1 MSLLEQRQRRM
12 PVRQDS
18 PVTVAQIDEFDDV
31 LDVRSPAEFAIDH
44 VPGAGSFPVLDND
57 ERARVGT
64 MYVQVSPFE
73 ARKLGAALV
82 ARNIARHIEAAFA
95 AHPVTWRP
103 LVYCWRGGKR
113 SGAMTH
119 VLRDIGWRAGQL
131 EGGYQS
137 YRRAVVADL
146 ATLPQQFT
154 LRVICGPTG
163 SGKSGLL
170 AALREQ
176 GAQVLDLEG
185 LARHRGS
192 VLGALPGDP
201 QPTQKMFDSLLWNT
215 LRRLDSSRP
224 VYVESESRKIG
235 LVQLPTAL
243 LEHMRAAGCVRVEPP
258 LEERVRFLVQEYQHC
273 IANPDWLRARLGL
286 LVELQ
291 PKIVMA
297 HWMECIDRGAWDE
310 LVTDLL
316 VRHYDPLY
324 RRSMSRNFKAM
335 EAAPVL
341 RPPKLDIPGLAV
353 SAGELLGSTQD
364 RQDALAI

>member
-1 MSLLEQRQRRM
+1 M
-12 PVRQDS
+12 RQDS
-18 PVTVAQIDEFDDV
+18 PVTVAQIEDFDDV

-44 VPGAGSFPVLDND
+44 VPGAGSFPVLDNE

-95 AHPVTWRP
+95 SHPATWRP

-113 SGAMTH
+113 SGAMAH

-131 EGGYQS
+131 EGGYMS

-146 ATLPQQFT
+146 AALPLRFT
-154 LRVICGPTG
+154 LRVVCGPTG
-163 SGKSGLL
+163 SGKSSLL
-170 AALREQ
+170 AALHAQ

-201 QPTQKMFDSLLWNT
+201 QPSQKMFDSLLWNA
-215 LRRLDSSRP
+215 LRHLDPARP

-243 LEHMRAAGCVRVEPP
+243 LEHMRAAECVRIEPAI
-258 LEERVRFLVQEYQHC
+258 EERVRFLVQEYHHC
-273 IANPDWLRARLGL
+273 IANPDWLRARLGQ

-291 PKIVMA
+291 PKTVMA

-316 VRHYDPLY
+316 VQHYDPLY

-341 RPPKLDIPGLAV
+341 RPAALDAPGLSVA
-353 SAGELLGSTQD
+353 AAQLLGSAQV
-364 RQDALAI
+364 RQDALAT

>member
-1 MSLLEQRQRRM
+1 MR
-12 PVRQDS
+12 PDS
-18 PVTVAQIDEFDDV
+18 IVTVAQIDDFDDV
-31 LDVRSPAEFAIDH
+31 LDVRSPAEFALDH
-44 VPGAGSFPVLDND
+44 VPGAASFPVLDNE

-64 MYVQVSPFE
+64 MYVQESPFK

-82 ARNIARHIEAAFA
+82 ARNIARHIETAFA
-95 AHPVTWRP
+95 AHPATWRP

-113 SGAMTH
+113 SGAMAH

-137 YRRAVVADL
+137 YRRAVLADL
-146 ATLPQQFT
+146 AALPQRFA

-163 SGKSGLL
+163 SGKSSLL
-170 AALREQ
+170 AALGEQ

-201 QPTQKMFDSLLWNT
+201 QPSQKMFDSLLWNA
-215 LRRLDSSRP
+215 LRHFDPARP

-235 LVQLPTAL
+235 TVQLPTAL
-243 LEHMRAAGCVRVEPP
+243 LEHMRAAPCVRVEPP
-258 LEERVRFLVQEYQHC
+258 IGERVRFLVQEYHHC
-273 IANPDWLRARLGL
+273 IANPDWLRARLGQ

-291 PKIVMA
+291 PKDVMA

-310 LVTDLL
+310 LVMDLL

-324 RRSMSRNFKAM
+324 RRSMSHNFKTM

-341 RPPKLDIPGLAV
+341 SPATLDAPGL
-353 SAGELLGSTQD
+353 SAGAAQLLDQAQETAQD
-364 RQDALAI
+364 KQRDKQDVLAR